1 MLTHAIP
8 IESQFKA
15 LLPDNLNAEIVLG
28 SVSNVKEAV
37 AWLTYTYMAVRMRQN
52 PLVYGIT
59 FEQLA
64 VSVKG
69 FARLACLCP
78 LQRGEMHRL
87 EQLLFGSVEA
97 QQQVLL
103 RLLWQAPLPG
113 CTVLHHALVL
123 PCTFVLLL
131 LLLLRRC
138 TLA

>member
-64 VSVKG
+64 VSYVG
-69 FARLACLCP
+69 V
-78 LQRGEMHRL
+78 RGEGEEGGEHTEPR
-87 EQLLFGSVEA
+87 GSETCTIGVS
-97 QQQVLL
+97 L
-103 RLLWQAPLPG
+103 RLN
-113 CTVLHHALVL
+113 V
-123 PCTFVLLL
+123 
-131 LLLLRRC
+131 
-138 TLA
+138 

>member
-37 AWLTYTYMAVRMRQN
+37 NWLTYTYLAVRMRQN

-64 VSVKG
+64 V
-69 FARLACLCP
+69 
-78 LQRGEMHRL
+78 RGVA
-87 EQLLFGSVEA
+87 G
-97 QQQVLL
+97 
-103 RLLWQAPLPG
+103 WG
-113 CTVLHHALVL
+113 
-123 PCTFVLLL
+123 
-131 LLLLRRC
+131 
-138 TLA
+138 